1 MERTKREPRGSRAIV
16 PAIWLAY
23 VAIVFEILFMISPAA
38 LYYYST
44 YGPSL
49 NFLHGSA
56 STAWLTQFF
65 LPHFSTTTNPL
76 LDSLRGA
83 GQLLMLFGL
92 LLFLAGFGQIYWAKF
107 RGREAVVG
115 GLYRW
120 ARHPQYTALAITGL
134 GTLLIWPRFTVLVGY
149 LTMLFL
155 YAWLARFEEGNCLRK
170 FGASYREYMERTGMF
185 LPLPRLPSLLPTS
198 GAKRV
203 GAGLALYIVVIAGA
217 VGVAHQLRDW
227 SLAGV
232 SAVYRA
238 DLAALSPAVLTSLE
252 IDSALEVASSGEG
265 VQDRL
270 ASEGADAKFLAYVV
284 PEGWRLPDLPMENV
298 KHAGGHL
305 TPADFDRHL
314 YKVLFTRV
322 RTHDPGAGGPEIVK
336 RAYGREPLL
345 LVHVNTKTGSV
356 TGVETP
362 PPHVRWG
369 DIPTPLF

>member
-1 MERTKREPRGSRAIV
+1 MQQRARGSSAIV

-49 NFLHGSA
+49 NFLHGSE

-65 LPHFSTTTNPL
+65 LPHFSSTTSPV
-76 LDSLRGA
+76 LDSLPGLGR
-83 GQLLMLFGL
+83 LLMLVGL
-92 LLFLAGFGQIYWAKF
+92 LTFLTGFVQIYWAKF
-107 RGREAVVG
+107 RGREAVVR

-120 ARHPQYTALAITGL
+120 ARHPQYTALAIMGL
-134 GTLLIWPRFTVLVGY
+134 GTLLVWPRFTVLIGY
-149 LTMLFL
+149 VTMLFL
-155 YAWLARFEEGNCLRK
+155 YAWLARFEEQNCLRK
-170 FGASYREYMERTGMF
+170 FGASYRDYMERTGRF
-185 LPLPRLPSLLPTS
+185 HPFPRLPSVLPAS
-198 GAKRV
+198 GATRV
-203 GAGLALYIVVIAGA
+203 AVGLAVYFGVVAAA
-217 VGVAHQLRDW
+217 VGLAHQLRDW
-227 SLAGV
+227 SLGQV

-238 DLAALSPAVLTSLE
+238 DLAALSPALLTSLE
-252 IDSALEVASSGEG
+252 LDRALEVASRGEG
-265 VQDRL
+265 VRARL

-284 PEGWRLPDLPMENV
+284 PEGWRLPDLPMEDV
-298 KHAGGHL
+298 EHAGGHF
-305 TPADFDRHL
+305 TPADFDRRL

-322 RTHDPGAGGPEIVK
+322 RTHDRRAGGPEIVK

-345 LVHVNTKTGSV
+345 LVHVNTETDSV
-356 TGVETP
+356 IAVDTP

>member
-1 MERTKREPRGSRAIV
+1 MEGMEREARGSRAIV

-49 NFLHGSA
+49 NFLHASP

-65 LPHFSTTTNPL
+65 LPHFSATTSPV
-76 LDSLRGA
+76 LDSLRGV
-83 GQLLMLFGL
+83 GQLLLLLGL
-92 LLFLAGFGQIYWAKF
+92 LLFGTGFFQIYWAKF

-120 ARHPQYTALAITGL
+120 ARHPQYTALAIMGL
-134 GTLLIWPRFTVLVGY
+134 GTLLVWPRFTVLIGY

-155 YAWLARFEEGNCLRK
+155 YAWLARFEERNCLRR

-185 LPLPRLPSLLPTS
+185 HPLPRLPSLLPES

-203 GAGLALYIVVIAGA
+203 GAGLALYVVVVAGA
-217 VGVAHQLRDW
+217 VGIAHQLRDW
-227 SLAGV
+227 SLGHV
-232 SAVYRA
+232 SAVYRD
-238 DLAALSPAVLTSLE
+238 DLAALSPALLTSLE
-252 IDSALEVASSGEG
+252 IDLALEVAASGQG
-265 VQDRL
+265 VGERL
-270 ASEGADAKFLAYVV
+270 AAEGAEAKFLAYVV
-284 PEGWRLPDLPMENV
+284 PESWRLPDLPMENV
-298 KHAGGHL
+298 AHAGGHL
-305 TPADFDRHL
+305 TPADFDRRL

-322 RTHDPGAGGPEIVK
+322 RTHDPEAGGPEIVK

-345 LVHVNTKTGSV
+345 LVHVNTETGSV

-362 PPHVRWG
+362 PSHVRWG
-369 DIPTPLF
+369 DIPTPMF